1 MGGNYEKSI
10 YNQLMDVIARMDS
23 VEKELHTE
31 KIEHKEDVAR
41 LNKKIDH
48 LTHEN
53 HILKE
58 ENARLKSILNHD
70 SSNTSLPPSSDK
82 AGSRAVNTYNGRE
95 KSSRKAGAQ
104 KGHKGTTLTKAEI
117 EEKTRTGEYRHEIR
131 TIGKAEGNRCVAKY
145 VLILRSFQ
153 QSHIYGDKRGRI
165 HIPKEYRSDV
175 TYGTICQGTVS
186 CSIQRG
192 SYVK

>member
-1 MGGNYEKSI
+1 MLLFYVSGIKGDTIMGGNYEKSI
-10 YNQLMDVIARMDS
+10 YNQLMDVMARLDS
-23 VEKELHTE
+23 MEKELHTE

-104 KGHKGTTLTKAEI
+104 KGHKGTTPDQGRDRRKDPHREI
-117 EEKTRTGEYRHEIR
+117 Q
-131 TIGKAEGNRCVAKY
+131 A
-145 VLILRSFQ
+145 
-153 QSHIYGDKRGRI
+153 
-165 HIPKEYRSDV
+165 
-175 TYGTICQGTVS
+175 
-186 CSIQRG
+186 
-192 SYVK
+192 